1 MTEQPTTVENAAVVL
16 DRLRKPRAFKVGQR
30 VKYIPLHAHGDA
42 THPDCEIGEVTHINN
57 AGVFV
62 RFTEPHVRHW
72 PQCCDPSSLV
82 RVQ

>member
-1 MTEQPTTVENAAVVL
+1 MTHEHPEAAEYAVLAAERARETTFAPG
-16 DRLRKPRAFKVGQR
+16 DR